1 MARPHLIPLF
11 TPLRIDLFAGL
22 VLGLLALAWR
32 PMPGGSG
39 LAPYFAFLADH
50 AVPGD
55 ALVRLAVWL
64 MGGAVLIELVAR
76 LGQLGLGVLLGQG
89 RGGFGGWGGGGGGG
103 GGGGVLGGGGGGGP
117 RGWRPLLV
125 LGLPGLVSGLPHL
138 VMGWPAALAHCVL
151 GFYAAWWYG
160 RGGPLWPHLLWA
172 LQYPLVGVGVFVVTA
187 TYLFGPG
194 STHLCFRY
202 KAEQVAKGDIYYL
215 EGWGWIDRHHMRA
228 HEIMRLK
235 ERLMRSEGQLVEV
248 WVRESLSTAEGGNV
262 SYRRRY
268 EIDVPEGVGEEDA
281 QAMAGGAFLDSAVRH
296 EALQARLP
304 PFSGGRLSAYAA
316 EDIPSMIYAVVLSA
330 PGLGEHVMRERLPLG
345 EAVRRWELEGLAFS
359 ALRIR
364 RPGQFEPEGEVQ
376 RELWLE
382 AERRLDRV
390 GDRVRYMDEETPYG
404 IWTIE

>member
-1 MARPHLIPLF
+1 MSGLYERTPMPRPDWIPLL
-11 TPLRIDLFAGL
+11 TPLRINLCAGL

-64 MGGAVLIELVAR
+64 MGGAVLIELVVR
-76 LGQLGLGVLLGQG
+76 LGQLGLGVLLGEG
-89 RGGFGGWGGGGGGG
+89 RGGGS
-103 GGGGVLGGGGGGGP
+103 
-117 RGWRPLLV
+117 GWRALLV

-151 GFYAAWWYG
+151 GLYAAWWYG

-194 STHLCFRY
+194 GTHLCFQY

-215 EGWGWIDRHHMRA
+215 AGWGWIDRHHMRA

-268 EIDVPEGVGEEDA
+268 EIDVPEGVGEEAA

-316 EDIPSMIYAVVLSA
+316 EDIPSMMYAVVLSA
-330 PGLGEHVMRERLPLG
+330 PGLGEHVVRERLPLG

-364 RPGQFEPEGEVQ
+364 RPGQFEPEGREQ
-376 RELWLE
+376 RELWRE